1 MVLIWSR
8 SARWPVWA
16 LFAAVFL
23 VIVVAP
29 LAVLVA
35 AALAAEW
42 NDVLPGAFTTAHL
55 GAALTGENQASL
67 LVSLQTAA
75 VAGLAAVAVG
85 TWAALALAVA
95 PRWLRRGA
103 DALLHLP
110 VAIPSV
116 VVGLGL
122 LVAYSRPPLLLN
134 GTRWIVLIAHVV
146 LVLAFSYATVS
157 SALTRIDGSY
167 AQVAASL
174 GAPPA
179 LVLWRV
185 RLPMLLPAMS
195 AAAALAIALSMGEVG
210 ATIMVYPPDWRTLPV
225 TVFTLTDRGRTFD
238 AAAATLILLGTTLVA
253 LLVLGRISRGRAAAG
268 GSP

>member
-1 MVLIWSR
+1 MSESYR
-8 SARWPVWA
+8 EKGG
-16 LFAAVFL
+16 AVDR
-23 VIVVAP
+23 V
-29 LAVLVA
+29 
-35 AALAAEW
+35 
-42 NDVLPGAFTTAHL
+42 HL
-55 GAALTGENQASL
+55 L
-67 LVSLQTAA
+67 SLQTAA

-85 TWAALALAVA
+85 TWAALVLTVA

-122 LVAYSRPPLLLN
+122 L
-134 GTRWIVLIAHVV
+134 
-146 LVLAFSYATVS
+146 
-157 SALTRIDGSY
+157 
-167 AQVAASL
+167 
-174 GAPPA
+174 
-179 LVLWRV
+179 WRV
-185 RLPMLLPAMS
+185 RLPMLLS

-238 AAAATLILLGTTLVA
+238 AAAATLILLGSTLVA
-253 LLVLGRISRGRAAAG
+253 LLALGRISRGRAVAG

>member
-1 MVLIWSR
+1 MLIWSR

-174 GAPPA
+174 GRGPRWCSGGCACRCCCRPCQPPRHSRSRCRWARSAPRS
-179 LVLWRV
+179 WCTR
-185 RLPMLLPAMS
+185 RT
-195 AAAALAIALSMGEVG
+195 G
-210 ATIMVYPPDWRTLPV
+210 ARC
-225 TVFTLTDRGRTFD
+225 R
-238 AAAATLILLGTTLVA
+238 
-253 LLVLGRISRGRAAAG
+253 
-268 GSP
+268 SPSSP